1 MPSTSVNQSERDAT
15 LRLAVL
21 LAIGCLWGHLYFT
34 VHRVWIVGPYYD
46 FAWFVPPFAA
56 FLFHRRWEERPKQP
70 VHAQAERWII
80 LGALVLFPLLV
91 VIRCIEG
98 VDVTWRAPMNVH
110 SGIVVLLTLALLW
123 FAGGLSFTQGM
134 LPVIIFAF
142 SAIPYPS
149 RIEMGFIEVLTEWV
163 VESAGVVFHLLGRPV
178 EVAGSIIEYYGTKVE
193 VTEGCSGIQSFQSLV
208 MVSLY
213 FGEFFG
219 LRVSRRI
226 WLLGSAC
233 LVAIVVN
240 IGRAVWL
247 AQVRFTQGEE
257 GFQSAHDQVGHLAF
271 VFGSLMIF
279 GLARL
284 WLTSGHRKLVVRQKS
299 VSSEKV

>member
-1 MPSTSVNQSERDAT
+1 MNSPSQRQDDSAAT
-15 LRLAVL
+15 IRLAVL
-21 LAIGCLWGHLYFT
+21 IAIGCLWAHLYFT
-34 VHRVWIVGPYYD
+34 VHRVWIVSPYYD

-56 FLFHRRWEERPKQP
+56 FLFHRRWEERPQYTCKLKVEQL
-70 VHAQAERWII
+70 II
-80 LGALVLFPLLV
+80 VGALVLFPVLV

-98 VDVTWRAPMNVH
+98 VDVTWRIPMNVH
-110 SGIVVLLTLALLW
+110 AGVITLLTLGLFCLT
-123 FAGGLSFTQGM
+123 GGLRLTKMM
-134 LPVIIFAF
+134 LPVIIFAL
-142 SAIPYPS
+142 SAIPILKES
-149 RIEMGFIEVLTEWV
+149 TLIIVLTGWV
-163 VESAGVVFHLLGRPV
+163 VESAGVIFHLLGRPV
-178 EVAGSIIEYYGTKVE
+178 EVTGSIIEYYGTKVE

-226 WLLGSAC
+226 WLFGSAC

-247 AQVRFTQGEE
+247 AQVRFTKGE
-257 GFQSAHDQVGHLAF
+257 GAFDLAHDQVGHLAF
-271 VFGSLMIF
+271 AFGSLMVF

-284 WLTSGHRKLVVRQKS
+284 WLVSGSKKVVVRHS
-299 VSSEKV
+299 NMNSREG